1 MKSRRAKACDI
12 PKKVKE
18 IVWERDGQRCII
30 CGSHYA
36 MPNSHFI
43 RRSQGGLGIEE
54 NIVTMCQRCHSMYD
68 QYIDR
73 KAMEAFVENYL
84 RSKYPGWDREKL
96 IYRKYDF
103 EPIGGR

>member
-18 IVWERDGQRCII
+18 IVWERDNHQCII
-30 CGSHYA
+30 CGNHRA

-54 NIVTMCQRCHSMYD
+54 NIVTMCMMCHSMYD

-73 KAMEAFVENYL
+73 ERMESYTEQYL
-84 RSKYPGWDREKL
+84 RSKYPNWDKEKL
-96 IYRKYDF
+96 IYKKW
-103 EPIGGR
+103 EI